1 MAFHGVKVQFCPDML
16 EIIDSP
22 EKVVALCMAKKSK
35 YETHVLPNLGKIEAW
50 AKQGVTTKEIAA
62 NLNIAYST
70 FRKYLEDGENGDERY
85 SALSALYAQ
94 ACEVSNKE
102 VENSL
107 YKLANGYTAQVAK
120 TFKVKIV
127 EYDEQTGK
135 KIREYEELQTGID
148 EVHVPANVTAQMF
161 WLANRVPDRWKYKP
175 GEEKDDPEDDN
186 NTGVVMIPEVGAD
199 DG

>member
-1 MAFHGVKVQFCPDML
+1 
-16 EIIDSP
+16 
-22 EKVVALCMAKKSK
+22 MAKKSK

-50 AKQGVTTKEIAA
+50 AKQGATAKEIAA
-62 NLNIAYST
+62 NLKIAYST

-94 ACEVSNKE
+94 ACEVPNKE
-102 VENSL
+102 VEASL
-107 YKLANGYTAQVAK
+107 YKLANGYTAQITK

-127 EYDEQTGK
+127 DYDEKTGR
-135 KIREYEELQTGID
+135 KIREREELRTGID

-161 WLANRVPDRWKYKP
+161 WLANRVPSRWKYKP
-175 GEEKDDPEDDN
+175 EAEGSGDGDD

-199 DG
+199 NG

>member
-1 MAFHGVKVQFCPDML
+1 
-16 EIIDSP
+16 
-22 EKVVALCMAKKSK
+22 MAKKSK

-50 AKQGVTTKEIAA
+50 AKQGATAKEIAA
-62 NLNIAYST
+62 NLKIAYST

-94 ACEVSNKE
+94 ACEVPNKE
-102 VENSL
+102 VEASL
-107 YKLANGYTAQVAK
+107 YKLANGYTAQITK

-127 EYDEQTGK
+127 DYDEKTGR
-135 KIREYEELQTGID
+135 KIREREELRTGID

-161 WLANRVPDRWKYKP
+161 WLANRVPSRWKYKP
-175 GEEKDDPEDDN
+175 EAEGRGDGDD

-199 DG
+199 NG

>member
-1 MAFHGVKVQFCPDML
+1 ML

-22 EKVVALCMAKKSK
+22 GKVVALCVAKKSK

-50 AKQGVTTKEIAA
+50 AKQGATAKEIAA
-62 NLNIAYST
+62 NLKIAYST

-94 ACEVSNKE
+94 ACEVPDKE
-102 VENSL
+102 VEASL
-107 YKLANGYTAQVAK
+107 YKLANGYTAQIAK
-120 TFKVKIV
+120 TFKVKTV

-135 KIREYEELQTGID
+135 KIREYEELKVGID

-175 GEEKDDPEDDN
+175 SEEKDDPEDDN